1 MLFSSFM
8 IISVSKT
15 RNSSLQ
21 KYKKISVLFLTH
33 FSFMLNKYLMFS
45 SVLSQSD
52 EMDESSFFS
61 QLLTSS
67 RKIAYSESVSFLIVC
82 DTVSHEYFSSFS
94 WFFVFFF
101 NMLTLLGS
109 V

>member
-1 MLFSSFM
+1 
-8 IISVSKT
+8 
-15 RNSSLQ
+15 
-21 KYKKISVLFLTH
+21 
-33 FSFMLNKYLMFS
+33 MLNKYLMFS

-82 DTVSHEYFSSFS
+82 DTVSHE
-94 WFFVFFF
+94 
-101 NMLTLLGS
+101 
-109 V
+109 

>member
-1 MLFSSFM
+1 M

-33 FSFMLNKYLMFS
+33 FSFMLIKYLMFS

-67 RKIAYSESVSFLIVC
+67 LKITYSESLSLLIVC

-94 WFFVFFF
+94 WFFFFF
-101 NMLTLLGS
+101 
-109 V
+109 